1 MSNANTNTEVEVLED
16 TLIFYI
22 NYDEPE
28 DLDEDG
34 DGDWGHVAHIVA
46 EVATSKVR
54 VVDGDIVIKD
64 VKSFS
69 VSDGSYTNS
78 VTGESESE
86 DAESFEKIE
95 VLEILNSTLSED
107 SKEYLLEYLNA
118 L

>member
-1 MSNANTNTEVEVLED
+1 MSNTNTEVEVLED

-22 NYDEPE
+22 DYDEPE

-34 DGDWGHVAHIVA
+34 DGDWGHVAHIVV
-46 EVATSKVR
+46 EVAASKAV

-69 VSDGSYTNS
+69 VSDGSFTNS
-78 VTGESESE
+78 VTGENESE
-86 DAESFEKIE
+86 DADSFEQID

-107 SKEYLLEYLNA
+107 SKEFLLEYLNTH
-118 L
+118 

>member
-1 MSNANTNTEVEVLED
+1 MSDTNTEVEVLKD

-22 NYDEPE
+22 DYSEPE

-34 DGDWGHVAHIVA
+34 DGDWGHVAHIVV
-46 EVATSKVR
+46 EVAASKTM

-64 VKSFS
+64 IKSFS
-69 VSDGSYTNS
+69 VSDGCFTNS

-86 DAESFEKIE
+86 DAESFQKID

-107 SKEYLLEYLNA
+107 SKGYLLGYLNTH
-118 L
+118 

>member
-1 MSNANTNTEVEVLED
+1 MSDTSTEVEVLKD

-22 NYDEPE
+22 NYNEPE

-46 EVATSKVR
+46 EVAASKIM
-54 VVDGDIVIKD
+54 VVDGTIVVKDI
-64 VKSFS
+64 KSFS

-86 DAESFEKIE
+86 DAEYFEKMD
-95 VLEILNSTLSED
+95 VLEMINYTLTED
-107 SKEYLLEYLNA
+107 SKEFLLDYLSSFE
-118 L
+118 